1 MYELEAFDMELK
13 TAQNVIRYFREF
25 CKEQAEAPQTAEAQ
39 PAPSGNNSSVG
50 SVLAVVG
57 GEESF
62 KTLMAWATE
71 NLTIQEQQQLMAI
84 LKSGDIEK
92 IKKVLIALQTRFNQ
106 SQSYQNYRLF

>member
-1 MYELEAFDMELK
+1 MELK

-25 CKEQAEAPQTAEAQ
+25 CKEEEEPKAAEAQ
-39 PAPSGNNSSVG
+39 QAPAGNNSSVG
-50 SVLAVVG
+50 SLFAVVG

-62 KTLMAWATE
+62 KTLMAWAAE
-71 NLTIQEQQQLMAI
+71 NLTIQEQQQVMAI

-92 IKKVLIALQTRFNQ
+92 IKKVLLALQSRFNQ